1 MRPSERKSGAPPLPD
16 LDLRPPVLL
25 DLWPVAVVAGI
36 SLGTVAPAAVPF
48 ALLASLV
55 VSAGAAVRHDL
66 VPGPWRLMALL
77 APLFVSCGA
86 GVALLHASAPDP
98 LAGLAALEPEG
109 VVVEGEISSPP
120 EASGFGYRAELRV
133 ESLWYGGHEALRGG
147 AVELFAPGLGL
158 LGVGERVRAEGRLYV
173 PDPSSSGFDY
183 ARYLSTRRVSAVLE
197 AESVRPVG
205 QGRGW
210 IGEVHRRTDRAL
222 GYGLRPEE
230 AAVVRGMVLGD
241 RSLIPEPLEEAFR
254 RSGITHI
261 LAISGQH
268 VAVLTAAVYL
278 VFRALAVP
286 AAARVAGTGAVI
298 WLYILIAGAPPSAI
312 RAGVAASLVLLGTL
326 LGRPV
331 SPLHLAGCMLVVVL
345 AYNPLLLYNTGFQLS
360 VAAVLG
366 ILLLRRP
373 LEDLLRR
380 SPLRPPRPLATL
392 VAVSLAAQLATA
404 PIVAAS
410 FGEVSLVGVATNLVA
425 VPLSGPVLVLGL
437 LAAVVGNVLSALAYP
452 LNYANGA
459 LVSLLV
465 LLAEGASAFP
475 WAAVSVPGLTPPLT
489 ALLYAGLLPAA
500 LCGRGFARERGPLWA
515 AVMLGWAAAWIV
527 FARLASG

>member
-1 MRPSERKSGAPPLPD
+1 
-16 LDLRPPVLL
+16 VLL
-25 DLWPVAVVAGI
+25 DLWPAAVVAGI
-36 SLGTVAPAAVPF
+36 ALGTAAPAAVPA
-48 ALLASLV
+48 ALLGALV
-55 VSAGAAVRHDL
+55 VSAGAALRRDL
-66 VPGPWRLMALL
+66 VPPPWRLMALL
-77 APLFVSCGA
+77 APLFVACGA

-98 LAGLAALEPEG
+98 LAQLAALEPEG
-109 VVVEGEISSPP
+109 VVVEGRISSPP
-120 EASGFGYRAELRV
+120 EAAGFGDRAELRV
-133 ESLWYGGHEALRGG
+133 ESLRYGGREVLGGG

-158 LGVGERVRAEGRLYV
+158 LGVGDRVRAEGDLYV
-173 PDPSSSGFDY
+173 PEPSPDFDY
-183 ARYLSTRRVSAVLE
+183 ARYLATRRVSAVME
-197 AESVRPVG
+197 AESVRPAG
-205 QGRGW
+205 EGRGW
-210 IGEVHRRTDRAL
+210 VGEVHRRTDRAL

-268 VAVLTAAVYL
+268 VAVLTAAVYFVL
-278 VFRALAVP
+278 RAMAAP
-286 AAARVAGTGAVI
+286 APARVAGTLATV
-298 WLYILIAGAPPSAI
+298 WLYIVVAGAPPSAI
-312 RAGVAASLVLLGTL
+312 RAGVAASLFLLGAL

-331 SPLHLAGCMLVVVL
+331 SALHLVWCMLALVL
-345 AYNPLLLYNTGFQLS
+345 TANPLLLYNAGFQLS

-373 LEDLLRR
+373 LEDLLRL
-380 SPLRPPRPLATL
+380 SPLRPPRAVSTL
-392 VAVSLAAQLATA
+392 LSVSLAAQLATA

-437 LAAVVGNVLSALAYP
+437 LASLAGNVLPALAYP

-459 LVSLLV
+459 LVSV
-465 LLAEGASAFP
+465 LEALAESASSLPGAAI
-475 WAAVSVPGLTPPLT
+475 SVPDLTPALV
-489 ALLYAGLLPAA
+489 ALLYAGFLPAA
-500 LCGRGFARERGPLWA
+500 LCGGMFARERGPLWA
-515 AVMLGWAAAWIV
+515 AALLSWAAVWVV